1 MGGGGTALPLVTA
14 VEPGQGPLRAVGNC
28 RRDRFRINLAKTAE
42 LEASG
47 GAR

>member
-1 MGGGGTALPLVTA
+1 MDGGGTALPPWYQGRGLG
-14 VEPGQGPLRAVGNC
+14 EPPELRT
-28 RRDRFRINLAKTAE
+28 RDGSRINLAKTAE